1 MARIYLPLAW
11 QESGVQSAVEKA
23 MSDLEKLL
31 EIVRD
36 DVHGMN
42 RVDALHMLKLRLLPL
57 LEAGQAMAE
66 HAPGMDFDRLAAA
79 WDAALE
85 KAMRK

>member
-1 MARIYLPLAW
+1 
-11 QESGVQSAVEKA
+11 

-31 EIVRD
+31 WDVAEEISTFGPVYN
-36 DVHGMN
+36 VS
-42 RVDALHMLKLRLLPL
+42 VLKRRLLPL